1 MNGLQSIAIGLAG
14 MIIVAA
20 TPAIAGTYD
29 FSYAGDFGTNTIN
42 GSFSTQT
49 GANSQGGHTI
59 TAISGSFNNSAITGV
74 LATGSFQGNDNLY
87 FPNGTD
93 FNTPFDANGIAF
105 SDNAGQY
112 INLFDDAGLEFG
124 APGCTS
130 STCSFSSGSLTIN
143 AVPEPGS
150 LLLLG
155 TGLAGLVLAARRRAR
170 MI

>member
-1 MNGLQSIAIGLAG
+1 MNRFQSIAVGLAG
-14 MIIVAA
+14 MIIAAA

-29 FSYAGDFGTNTIN
+29 FSYAGNFGVNTIT
-42 GSFSTQT
+42 GSFSTGT
-49 GANSQGGHTI
+49 GANAQGGHST
-59 TAISGSFNNSAITGV
+59 TAISGSFNSSPITGS
-74 LATGSFQGNDNLY
+74 LAVGSFQGNDNFY

-93 FNTPFDANGIAF
+93 FNTPFDANGVAF
-105 SDNAGQY
+105 SDAAGKY
-112 INLFDDAGLEFG
+112 VDLFDDAGLEFG

-155 TGLAGLVLAARRRAR
+155 TGMVGLVFAARRRMR
-170 MI
+170 MT